1 VLINFRRYFWFLSCV
16 VLWRSALS
24 TAADLNDIEYSNLG
38 GERPCAR
45 CSHSRW
51 SRTFRGCHSGSWRG
65 MGRGGQTGI
74 YQLHFQ
80 AAIRPRVLPGS
91 ALTIDWLRT
100 TSFRV
105 MLRKPFSCPRK
116 RAQIQSRFQT
126 HRFNRRVGRRPSGFV
141 RRSTQPSR
149 VFGSRR
155 CLDVRNSRFHIGM
168 YGLEANPHRNFAAVW
183 HPCGQC

>member
-1 VLINFRRYFWFLSCV
+1 LRSMLTFPMEPDLSRLPFWFM
-16 VLWRSALS
+16 A
-24 TAADLNDIEYSNLG
+24 
-38 GERPCAR
+38 
-45 CSHSRW
+45 
-51 SRTFRGCHSGSWRG
+51 G

-80 AAIRPRVLPGS
+80 AAIRRRVLPGS

-183 HPCGQC
+183 HPCGQCRYCSHSYESFAGCPCETGHASVPPYPWLERRRRALRPIA